1 MNIQKTK
8 RQKAG
13 GRAKGTQNKVT
24 REIKDFYKEL
34 IEKNLYQIETDLMEL
49 SPKDR
54 LEIILKLSEFIVPKL
69 QRSHQ
74 VLNTYDLIGME
85 AEFV

>member
-1 MNIQKTK
+1 MNIEKAK

-34 IEKNLYQIETDLMEL
+34 IEKNLHQIETDLIEL

-54 LEIILKLSEFIVPKL
+54 LEIILKLSEFIIPKM
-69 QRSHQ
+69 QRNQIESTP
-74 VLNTYDLIGME
+74 LLIGMD
-85 AEFV
+85 AEYI

>member
-74 VLNTYDLIGME
+74 VVNTYDLIGME

>member
-1 MNIQKTK
+1 
-8 RQKAG
+8 
-13 GRAKGTQNKVT
+13 VL
-24 REIKDFYKEL
+24 EIKDFYKKL

-74 VLNTYDLIGME
+74 VVNTYDLIGME

>member
-1 MNIQKTK
+1 MNIQRTK

-74 VLNTYDLIGME
+74 VVNTYDLIGME

>member
-74 VLNTYDLIGME
+74 VMNTYDLIGME

>member
-1 MNIQKTK
+1 MNIEKAK

-34 IEKNLYQIETDLMEL
+34 IEKNLHQIETDLIEL

-54 LEIILKLSEFIVPKL
+54 LEIILKLSEFIIPKM
-69 QRSHQ
+69 QRNQIESTH
-74 VLNTYDLIGME
+74 LLIGMD
-85 AEFV
+85 AEYI

>member
-1 MNIQKTK
+1 MNIEKAK

-34 IEKNLYQIETDLMEL
+34 IEKNLHQIETDLIEL

-54 LEIILKLSEFIVPKL
+54 LEIILKLSEFIIPKM
-69 QRSHQ
+69 QRNQIESNH
-74 VLNTYDLIGME
+74 LLIGMD
-85 AEFV
+85 AEYI

>member
-1 MNIQKTK
+1 MNIQRTK